1 MAKPA
6 ITAKPEFYIERRVRV
21 LGGPGN
27 ADDKPGELLLSQLR
41 DEPAYVLLGDP
52 GAGKSTALWH
62 ESRINS
68 NDKYLRAVA
77 LLQGAELPENGVA
90 FIDALD
96 EVRAGGGDQFTPVT
110 LLLQRLRAHGVL
122 RFRLSCREMDWF
134 GDSDRASFEALLPA
148 GELMV
153 VTLRPFES
161 EDLSALISHEG
172 EADPPAFINRAH
184 ELGLHALLTNPTTA
198 KLLVRATRQS
208 GWPQSKHDVYRLAC
222 RSLVKEDN
230 SEHAARTQRVRPPD
244 EELLDAAGALCAAML
259 LSAVGALGFG
269 EGPFSGDVLAWSER
283 PSALLASPAALQ
295 AALQAAL
302 DSRLFSSRVGA
313 NKEMEPAHRTVAEY
327 LAARYLSGRLRGGL
341 SVRRLLAMTCVD
353 GRVVSSLRGLNAW
366 LATLCDAHRSDFI
379 AADPLGVALYG
390 DALAFSQRHRQQ
402 VFEGLAR
409 EANQT
414 EHFRMGHW
422 QAMPNAALASPD
434 MAPYLAALMNAADR
448 SAGHLALLD
457 IVLDILD
464 GAKSL
469 LGLAQHLESMV
480 GDDSYPMDLRDT
492 ALRTWMKVEA
502 DDPKK
507 SLELLARLG
516 QQIPRPDR
524 LLQRLVGHLYP
535 TAISL
540 AEAFQY
546 VALPDGYAGGWAIEW
561 SDQIAVK
568 TPDLMLPAAAQAM
581 LAALRMQP
589 PDSNYGP
596 DSCAPRLLLRL
607 LQVHG
612 DAATPAQLREWLSLT
627 LAPDGDWLRWDHWE
641 REHKVALSGWLSDR
655 PGVYKALFWHLI
667 LQAPD
672 GDEAA
677 SRRYFN
683 SLDDRLL
690 WAAPPKDLGLWLLHQ
705 AGNSSQPEV
714 IRFALRRALS
724 CLFKD
729 QANDR
734 LSLELIEAWCADVAA
749 PYPEVIAWKEAELS
763 CDIDGNRWQTD
774 QLASKALRQ
783 AQFEARREQWLQPYR
798 AQSLLTAREPTPK
811 GLFSQ
816 LAAVY
821 LGQFIDIPGK
831 TPEAR
836 LALFFADDSN
846 LIKQADAAMRL
857 AHLQADLP
865 DVGDILRLE
874 NQGKRYA
881 ISGACLIGAN
891 LQHGDDSLAATQWP
905 DPIASRLLAF
915 HLTGVSQDDPP
926 WLETLINDRP
936 DLVADAYLRY
946 ATGRLRAG
954 HSYLNGWH
962 RLGQDANFAPI
973 TARIML
979 PLLLAWPTRNTTKQ
993 AQVRQQIHDAAWA
1006 YLLDDD
1012 LKLLAAQKLASRSLA
1027 AAQRVHWLAV
1037 QTVLRV
1043 PKALQGLLAE
1053 LDRSDAACDELL
1065 AQASL
1070 PGLSHQLEQL
1080 PLPTQ
1085 STLWQR
1091 LARRVQPAD
1100 IPRDAVTGWLNR
1112 LAAHAGNE
1120 AAAAL
1125 DAWLADDS
1133 LHAWHQRVR
1142 ALRYQQRAI
1151 TRDSQYQP
1159 ASADAV
1165 AQMLANRGP
1174 ASVADLQALVLDQ
1187 LDAMASEIQGGD
1199 AQVWAQFWCDKGAS
1213 QPQDED
1219 DCRNVILPLLRAN
1232 LTPLAIDIAPAQ
1244 TKVDASRCDLQ
1255 VTCLA
1260 SGQRSL
1266 IPIEIKRAC
1275 HPDLWTAM
1283 RTQLIDRY
1291 AQDPAAQGHGI
1302 YLVLW
1307 FGPGNAKRLKPH
1319 PMRLP
1324 VPNPTALARL
1334 LEEALRPEE
1343 RSRIQ
1348 IVVLDVSAHQHPDP
1362 P

>member
-1 MAKPA
+1 MTRMPKPA
-6 ITAKPEFYIERRVRV
+6 ITSVPTHYIERRVRV
-21 LGGPGN
+21 VGGAGQ
-27 ADDKPGELLLSQLR
+27 AGDKPRDLPLSALR

-62 ESRINS
+62 EASLNGD
-68 NDKYLRAVA
+68 DKYLRAVT

-96 EVRAGGGDQFTPVT
+96 EARAGGDQFTPVT
-110 LLLQRLRAHGVL
+110 ALLQRLRVHGVQ
-122 RFRLSCREMDWF
+122 RFRLSCREMDWY

-148 GELMV
+148 GGLAV
-153 VTLRPFES
+153 ATLLPLDDQ
-161 EDLSALISHEG
+161 DLSTLISHDG
-172 EADPPAFINRAH
+172 EADPAAFIHWAR
-184 ELGLHALLTNPTTA
+184 ELGLDALLANPNTA
-198 KLLVRATRQS
+198 KLLVKAKRQS
-208 GWPQSKHDVYRLAC
+208 GQLQSKQDVYRLAC
-222 RSLVKEDN
+222 QALVKEDN
-230 SEHAARTQRVRPPD
+230 REHAARTKRERPRD
-244 EELLDAAGALCAAML
+244 DELLDAAGALCAAL
-259 LSAVGALGFG
+259 LFSAVGAVGYG
-269 EGPFSGDVLAWSER
+269 KGPFAGDVLAWPE
-283 PSALLASPAALQ
+283 LPAALP
-295 AALQAAL
+295 ASSLALQVAL
-302 DSRLFSSRVGA
+302 SSRLFSARVGTDR
-313 NKEMEPAHRTVAEY
+313 EIEPAHRTVAEY
-327 LAARYLSGRLRGGL
+327 LAARYLSDRLRGGL
-341 SVRRLLAMTCVD
+341 SLRRVLAMTCVD
-353 GRVVSSLRGLNAW
+353 GSVVSSLRGLNAW
-366 LATLCDAHRSDFI
+366 LATLCTAHRSDFI

-390 DALAFSQRHRQQ
+390 DALGRFD
-402 VFEGLAR
+402 L
-409 EANQT
+409 
-414 EHFRMGHW
+414 
-422 QAMPNAALASPD
+422 
-434 MAPYLAALMNAADR
+434 APYLAGLVISDNR
-448 SAGHLALLD
+448 SGAHLASLGAMD
-457 IVLDILD
+457 IRY
-464 GAKSL
+464 GAKTL
-469 LGLAQHLESMV
+469 PGLAQHLAAMG
-480 GDDSYPMDLRDT
+480 GDDSYPMDLRNT
-492 ALRTWMKVEA
+492 ALRAGIKAEA
-502 DDPKK
+502 GDKRG
-507 SLELLARLG
+507 LELLVGLG
-516 QQIPRPDR
+516 RQVPRPDR
-524 LLQRLVGHLYP
+524 LPERLVRHLDSGAAY
-535 TAISL
+535 
-540 AEAFQY
+540 
-546 VALPDGYAGGWAIEW
+546 G
-561 SDQIAVK
+561 SD
-568 TPDLMLPAAAQAM
+568 TPRTTDI
-581 LAALRMQP
+581 
-589 PDSNYGP
+589 
-596 DSCAPRLLLRL
+596 
-607 LQVHG
+607 QVN
-612 DAATPAQLREWLSLT
+612 E
-627 LAPDGDWLRWDHWE
+627 
-641 REHKVALSGWLSDR
+641 
-655 PGVYKALFWHLI
+655 
-667 LQAPD
+667 
-672 GDEAA
+672 
-677 SRRYFN
+677 
-683 SLDDRLL
+683 
-690 WAAPPKDLGLWLLHQ
+690 
-705 AGNSSQPEV
+705 
-714 IRFALRRALS
+714 
-724 CLFKD
+724 
-729 QANDR
+729 
-734 LSLELIEAWCADVAA
+734 
-749 PYPEVIAWKEAELS
+749 
-763 CDIDGNRWQTD
+763 
-774 QLASKALRQ
+774 
-783 AQFEARREQWLQPYR
+783 
-798 AQSLLTAREPTPK
+798 
-811 GLFSQ
+811 
-816 LAAVY
+816 
-821 LGQFIDIPGK
+821 
-831 TPEAR
+831 PEAR
-836 LALFFADDSN
+836 LTRLFAHNKS
-846 LIKQADAAMRL
+846 LIDL
-857 AHLQADLP
+857 ANPAVHPVHLQPDLP
-865 DVGDILRLE
+865 DARNILRLE
-874 NQGKRYA
+874 NQGQRYVVLD
-881 ISGACLIGAN
+881 ACLISAK
-891 LQHGDDSLAATQWP
+891 LQYSDDPLAASHWP
-905 DPIASRLLAF
+905 DALASRLLAF
-915 HLTGVSQDDPP
+915 HLTGASQDDPP
-926 WLETLINDRP
+926 WLETLIDDRP
-936 DLVADAYLRY
+936 DLVADIYLRY

-954 HSYLNGWH
+954 HSYLTGWH
-962 RLGQDANFAPI
+962 RLGQDAAFAPI

-979 PLLLAWPTRNTTKQ
+979 PLLQAWPTRNTAEQ
-993 AQVRQQIHDAAWA
+993 AQVRRQVHDTAWA
-1006 YLLDDD
+1006 YLFDEDQR
-1012 LKLLAAQKLASRSLA
+1012 LLAAQKLASRSLA

-1187 LDAMASEIQGGD
+1187 LDAMASEFQGGD

>member
-1 MAKPA
+1 MTRMPKPA
-6 ITAKPEFYIERRVRV
+6 ITSVPTHYIERRVRV
-21 LGGPGN
+21 VGGAGQ
-27 ADDKPGELLLSQLR
+27 AGDKPRDLPLSALR

-62 ESRINS
+62 EARLNGD
-68 NDKYLRAVA
+68 DKYLRAA
-77 LLQGAELPENGVA
+77 TLLQGAELPENGVA

-96 EVRAGGGDQFTPVT
+96 EARAGGDQFTPVT
-110 LLLQRLRAHGVL
+110 ALLQRLRVHGVQ
-122 RFRLSCREMDWF
+122 RFRLSCREMDWY

-148 GELMV
+148 GGLAV
-153 VTLRPFES
+153 ATLLPLDDQ
-161 EDLSALISHEG
+161 DLSTLISHDG
-172 EADPPAFINRAH
+172 EADPAAFIHWAR
-184 ELGLHALLTNPTTA
+184 ELGLDALLANPNTA
-198 KLLVRATRQS
+198 KLLVKAKRQS
-208 GWPQSKHDVYRLAC
+208 GQLQSKQDVYRLAC
-222 RSLVKEDN
+222 QALVKEDN
-230 SEHAARTQRVRPPD
+230 REHAARTKRERPRD
-244 EELLDAAGALCAAML
+244 DELLDAAGALCAAL
-259 LSAVGALGFG
+259 LFSAVGAVGYG
-269 EGPFSGDVLAWSER
+269 KGPFAGDVLAWPE
-283 PSALLASPAALQ
+283 LLAALPASSLALQ
-295 AALQAAL
+295 VALS
-302 DSRLFSSRVGA
+302 SRLFSARVGTDR
-313 NKEMEPAHRTVAEY
+313 EIEPAHRTVAEY
-327 LAARYLSGRLRGGL
+327 LAARYLSDRLRGGL
-341 SVRRLLAMTCVD
+341 SLRRVLAMTCVD
-353 GRVVSSLRGLNAW
+353 GSVVSSLRGLNAW
-366 LATLCDAHRSDFI
+366 LATLCTAHRSDFI

-390 DALAFSQRHRQQ
+390 DALGRFD
-402 VFEGLAR
+402 L
-409 EANQT
+409 
-414 EHFRMGHW
+414 
-422 QAMPNAALASPD
+422 
-434 MAPYLAALMNAADR
+434 APYLAGLVISDNR
-448 SAGHLALLD
+448 SGAHLASLGAMD
-457 IVLDILD
+457 IRY
-464 GAKSL
+464 GAKTL
-469 LGLAQHLESMV
+469 PGLAQHLEAMG
-480 GDDSYPMDLRDT
+480 GDDSYPMDLRNT
-492 ALRTWMKVEA
+492 ALRAGIKAEA
-502 DDPKK
+502 GDKRG
-507 SLELLARLG
+507 LELLVGLG
-516 QQIPRPDR
+516 RQVPRPDR
-524 LLQRLVGHLYP
+524 LPERLVRHLDSGAAY
-535 TAISL
+535 
-540 AEAFQY
+540 
-546 VALPDGYAGGWAIEW
+546 G
-561 SDQIAVK
+561 SD
-568 TPDLMLPAAAQAM
+568 TPRTTDI
-581 LAALRMQP
+581 
-589 PDSNYGP
+589 
-596 DSCAPRLLLRL
+596 
-607 LQVHG
+607 QVN
-612 DAATPAQLREWLSLT
+612 E
-627 LAPDGDWLRWDHWE
+627 
-641 REHKVALSGWLSDR
+641 
-655 PGVYKALFWHLI
+655 
-667 LQAPD
+667 
-672 GDEAA
+672 
-677 SRRYFN
+677 
-683 SLDDRLL
+683 
-690 WAAPPKDLGLWLLHQ
+690 
-705 AGNSSQPEV
+705 
-714 IRFALRRALS
+714 
-724 CLFKD
+724 
-729 QANDR
+729 
-734 LSLELIEAWCADVAA
+734 
-749 PYPEVIAWKEAELS
+749 
-763 CDIDGNRWQTD
+763 
-774 QLASKALRQ
+774 
-783 AQFEARREQWLQPYR
+783 
-798 AQSLLTAREPTPK
+798 
-811 GLFSQ
+811 
-816 LAAVY
+816 
-821 LGQFIDIPGK
+821 
-831 TPEAR
+831 PEAR
-836 LALFFADDSN
+836 LTRLFAHNKS
-846 LIKQADAAMRL
+846 LIDL
-857 AHLQADLP
+857 ANPAVHPVHLQPDLP
-865 DVGDILRLE
+865 DARDILRLE
-874 NQGKRYA
+874 NQGQRYVVLD
-881 ISGACLIGAN
+881 ACLISAK
-891 LQHGDDSLAATQWP
+891 LQYSDDPLAASHWP
-905 DPIASRLLAF
+905 DALASRLLAF
-915 HLTGVSQDDPP
+915 HLTGASQDDPP
-926 WLETLINDRP
+926 WLETLIDDRP
-936 DLVADAYLRY
+936 DLVADIYLRY

-954 HSYLNGWH
+954 HSYLTGWH
-962 RLGQDANFAPI
+962 RLGQDAAFAPI

-979 PLLLAWPTRNTTKQ
+979 PLLQAWPTRNTAEQ
-993 AQVRQQIHDAAWA
+993 AQVRRQVHDTAWA
-1006 YLLDDD
+1006 YLFDEDQR
-1012 LKLLAAQKLASRSLA
+1012 LLAAQKLASRSLA

-1213 QPQDED
+1213 QPQDEN

>member
-1 MAKPA
+1 MTRMPKPA
-6 ITAKPEFYIERRVRV
+6 ITSVPTHYIERRVRV
-21 LGGPGN
+21 VGGAGQ
-27 ADDKPGELLLSQLR
+27 AGDKPRDLPLSALR

-62 ESRINS
+62 EASLNGD
-68 NDKYLRAVA
+68 DKYLRAVT

-96 EVRAGGGDQFTPVT
+96 EARAGGDQFTPVT
-110 LLLQRLRAHGVL
+110 ALLQRLRVHGVQ
-122 RFRLSCREMDWF
+122 RFRLSCREMDWY

-148 GELMV
+148 GGLAV
-153 VTLRPFES
+153 ATLLPLDDQ
-161 EDLSALISHEG
+161 DLSTLISHDG
-172 EADPPAFINRAH
+172 EADPAAFIHWAR
-184 ELGLHALLTNPTTA
+184 ELGLDALLANPNTA
-198 KLLVRATRQS
+198 KLLVKAKRQS
-208 GWPQSKHDVYRLAC
+208 GQLQSKQDVYRLAC
-222 RSLVKEDN
+222 QALVKEDN
-230 SEHAARTQRVRPPD
+230 REHAARTKRERPRD
-244 EELLDAAGALCAAML
+244 DELLDAAGALCAAL
-259 LSAVGALGFG
+259 LFSAVGAVGYG
-269 EGPFSGDVLAWSER
+269 MGPFAGDVLAWPE
-283 PSALLASPAALQ
+283 LPAALP
-295 AALQAAL
+295 ASSLALQVAL
-302 DSRLFSSRVGA
+302 SSRLFSARVGTDR
-313 NKEMEPAHRTVAEY
+313 EIEPAHRTVAEY
-327 LAARYLSGRLRGGL
+327 LAARYLSDRLRGGL
-341 SVRRLLAMTCVD
+341 SLRRVLAMTCVD
-353 GRVVSSLRGLNAW
+353 GSVVSSLRGLNAW
-366 LATLCDAHRSDFI
+366 LATLCTAHRSDFI

-390 DALAFSQRHRQQ
+390 DALGRFD
-402 VFEGLAR
+402 L
-409 EANQT
+409 
-414 EHFRMGHW
+414 
-422 QAMPNAALASPD
+422 
-434 MAPYLAALMNAADR
+434 APYLAGLVISDNR
-448 SAGHLALLD
+448 SGAHLASLGAMD
-457 IVLDILD
+457 IRY
-464 GAKSL
+464 GAKTL
-469 LGLAQHLESMV
+469 PGLAQHLEAMG
-480 GDDSYPMDLRDT
+480 GDDSYPMDLRNT
-492 ALRTWMKVEA
+492 ALRAGIKAEA
-502 DDPKK
+502 GDKRG
-507 SLELLARLG
+507 LELLVGLG
-516 QQIPRPDR
+516 RQVPRPDR
-524 LLQRLVGHLYP
+524 LPERLVRHLDSGAAY
-535 TAISL
+535 
-540 AEAFQY
+540 
-546 VALPDGYAGGWAIEW
+546 G
-561 SDQIAVK
+561 SD
-568 TPDLMLPAAAQAM
+568 TPRTTDI
-581 LAALRMQP
+581 
-589 PDSNYGP
+589 
-596 DSCAPRLLLRL
+596 
-607 LQVHG
+607 QVN
-612 DAATPAQLREWLSLT
+612 E
-627 LAPDGDWLRWDHWE
+627 
-641 REHKVALSGWLSDR
+641 
-655 PGVYKALFWHLI
+655 
-667 LQAPD
+667 
-672 GDEAA
+672 
-677 SRRYFN
+677 
-683 SLDDRLL
+683 
-690 WAAPPKDLGLWLLHQ
+690 
-705 AGNSSQPEV
+705 
-714 IRFALRRALS
+714 
-724 CLFKD
+724 
-729 QANDR
+729 
-734 LSLELIEAWCADVAA
+734 
-749 PYPEVIAWKEAELS
+749 
-763 CDIDGNRWQTD
+763 
-774 QLASKALRQ
+774 
-783 AQFEARREQWLQPYR
+783 
-798 AQSLLTAREPTPK
+798 
-811 GLFSQ
+811 
-816 LAAVY
+816 
-821 LGQFIDIPGK
+821 
-831 TPEAR
+831 PEAR
-836 LALFFADDSN
+836 LTRLFAHNKS
-846 LIKQADAAMRL
+846 LIDL
-857 AHLQADLP
+857 ANPAVHPVHLQPDLP
-865 DVGDILRLE
+865 DARDILRLE
-874 NQGKRYA
+874 NQGQRYVVLD
-881 ISGACLIGAN
+881 ACLISAK
-891 LQHGDDSLAATQWP
+891 LQYSDDPLAASHWP
-905 DPIASRLLAF
+905 DALASRLLAF
-915 HLTGVSQDDPP
+915 HLTGASQDDPP
-926 WLETLINDRP
+926 WLETLIDDRP
-936 DLVADAYLRY
+936 DLVADIYLRY

-954 HSYLNGWH
+954 HSYLTGWH
-962 RLGQDANFAPI
+962 RLGQDATFAPI

-979 PLLLAWPTRNTTKQ
+979 PLLQAWPTRNTAEQ
-993 AQVRQQIHDAAWA
+993 AQVRRQVHDTAWA
-1006 YLLDDD
+1006 YLFDEDQR
-1012 LKLLAAQKLASRSLA
+1012 LLAAQKLASRSLA

-1213 QPQDED
+1213 QPQDEN